1 MAASRVGICF
11 PDRPDFPTML
21 QAAQRAD
28 ELGFE
33 SIWVFETR
41 LARDWVSQAGAIAA
55 VTKRAKIGPGVT
67 NSWSRPAALMAL
79 TCATLDELA
88 PGRILL
94 GLGAWWEPLA
104 SKVGV
109 HRRMPVEQIQEYVA
123 AFQQLLT
130 LQRVTYRGEFVR
142 VDDLELDLAHDR
154 PRDPITVPVLIG
166 ATGPRMLHLAPRF
179 ADGVLLNFMTS
190 PEYTADAV
198 AHITAGARAAGR
210 DPSTVSHPQIISCAL
225 DEDGDKARDVARE
238 MLTMYLGQQPHIGL
252 ASGLSQDYIDTLHD
266 LLGGWPP
273 EPGGIERAKSHVD
286 DTVVNH
292 FCAAG
297 TPDECLSAARRYVA
311 AGAEYPIPVVL
322 TPETTMDIVEA
333 FAQFTPQDAGAE
345 TPQGTSA

>member
-11 PDRPDFPTML
+11 PDRPDITTIL
-21 QAAQRAD
+21 TAARRAD
-28 ELGFE
+28 ELGYE

-41 LARDWVSQAGAIAA
+41 LARDWVSQAGALAA
-55 VTKRAKIGPGVT
+55 VTKQAKIGPGVT

-79 TCATLDELA
+79 TCATLDEMA
-88 PGRILL
+88 PGRIQL

-109 HRRMPVEQIQEYVA
+109 NRRKPVEQIQEYVA
-123 AFQQLLT
+123 AFKQLLT
-130 LQRVTYRGEFVR
+130 LQRVTFHGDFVR

-166 ATGPRMLHLAPRF
+166 ATGPRMLHLAPQF

-198 AHITAGARAAGR
+198 ALIRDGAQEVGR
-210 DPSTVSHPQIISCAL
+210 DFATVAHPQIITCAM
-225 DEDGDKARDVARE
+225 DDDGDKARDVARE

-266 LLGGWPP
+266 MMGGWPP
-273 EPGGIERAKSHVD
+273 RPGGIEKAMTHVED
-286 DTVVNH
+286 AVVNH

-297 TPDECLSAARRYVA
+297 TADECLAAARRYVA

-322 TPETTMDIVEA
+322 TPQTTMDIVEA
-333 FAQFTPQDAGAE
+333 FAGFTPSGKTEALL
-345 TPQGTSA
+345 S